1 MDEHLMFKETDLN
14 SSKERLLDYLLRWTD
29 TVLVTLTC
37 KWLFDDDSLDMDD
50 KIIMLVTVN
59 SINRS
64 PIAKI
69 NQQYLLVTN
78 ICHQHRCNQMNIP
91 ESLFEWHFGGMIVWI

>member
-50 KIIMLVTVN
+50 
-59 SINRS
+59 
-64 PIAKI
+64 
-69 NQQYLLVTN
+69 
-78 ICHQHRCNQMNIP
+78 
-91 ESLFEWHFGGMIVWI
+91 